1 MARISKTKTLFFT
14 TSPRSPFKMIPEI
27 ELLTNIYSGMEW
39 NSDTQKDFMM
49 NLIKQHSF
57 ENSTNPSDPAFSA
70 RDRINRAP
78 KALGFVDLYPTI
90 KLTPAG
96 EQLIKTDFKEEV
108 LLRQLLKFQLPSPYH
123 TLNTDDKEL
132 FFIKPYLEIIRLI
145 HYFGSISFDELKLFG
160 LQMKNYKDF
169 EKIVNEIEQF
179 RIEKLENRGNYKKFI
194 SNKLVSIVEKIYSE
208 DINSGNTTTRES
220 NENDIKRFIKTK
232 ARNMQDYTDACF
244 RYLRETGLFSISQL
258 GKSISIIPEKKSD
271 INFIL
276 NNVSRNPVF
285 IDNETD
291 YKNYLF
297 DPNIPILY
305 SDNKDN
311 LISQIE
317 QIGVNVEAPQTASI
331 LELKRILK
339 GKLNECKENIISE
352 KVKKIKNYD
361 EYSSIILMYDDIL
374 NKNVYDPSLM
384 LEWNTWRAMTMID
397 GGTIKAN
404 LEFDDFGD
412 PKSTAL
418 GRKADII
425 CDYKTFGLTVEVTM
439 QSGQRQYET
448 EGEPVVRHLAN
459 YKREVNKDAY
469 CLFIAPKINN
479 SCIAYFYS
487 LYKINISYYGGYSYV
502 LPLELDVFIKML
514 RDSFKASYI
523 PNPEQVE
530 KLFKKSIE
538 YAKESSNENDW
549 YLKIKSYALH
559 WINW

>member
-559 WINW
+559 WIN

>member
-1 MARISKTKTLFFT
+1 MAKISKTKTLFFT
-14 TSPRSPFKMIPEI
+14 TSPRSPFKMLPEI
-27 ELLTNIYSGMEW
+27 ELLTNKYSGMEW

-57 ENSTNPSDPAFSA
+57 ENSTIPKDPAFSA

-96 EQLIKTDFKEEV
+96 EQFIRTDFKEEI

-123 TLNTDDKEL
+123 VLDTDDKEL
-132 FFIKPYLEIIRLI
+132 FYIKPYLEIIRLI
-145 HYFGSISFDELKLFG
+145 YYFGSISFDELKLFG
-160 LQMKNYKDF
+160 LQMRNYKDF
-169 EKIVNEIEQF
+169 DKIVNEIEEF
-179 RIEKLENRGNYKKFI
+179 RVEKLKNKGNYKKFI
-194 SNKLVSIVEKIYSE
+194 SDKLISIVKNIYFE
-208 DINSGNTTTRES
+208 DINSGNTITRES
-220 NENDIKRFIKTK
+220 NKNDIKSFIKTK

-258 GKSISIIPEKKSD
+258 GKSIFIIPEKKQD
-271 INFIL
+271 IDFIL
-276 NNVSRNPVF
+276 NNVSRDPVF
-285 IDNETD
+285 IDNEAD

-297 DPNIPILY
+297 DSSIPILY
-305 SDNKDN
+305 SDNRDN

-317 QIGVNVEAPQTASI
+317 QIGVNVESLQTASI
-331 LELKRILK
+331 LELKKILK
-339 GKLNECKENIISE
+339 DKLNERKENIISE
-352 KVKKIKNYD
+352 KVHKIKNYD
-361 EYSSIILMYDDIL
+361 EYSNIITMYDDIL

-397 GGTIKAN
+397 GGIIKAN

-418 GRKADII
+418 GKKADIV
-425 CDYKTFGLTVEVTM
+425 CDYKSFGLTVEVTM
-439 QSGQRQYET
+439 QSGQRQYEV
-448 EGEPVVRHLAN
+448 EGEPVVRHLAS
-459 YKREVNKDAY
+459 YKRELNKDAY
-469 CLFIAPKINN
+469 CLFIAPKIND

-502 LPLELDVFIKML
+502 LPLELNVFIKML
-514 RDSFKASYI
+514 QDSFKASYI
-523 PNPEQVE
+523 PNPEQIE

-538 YAKESSNENDW
+538 YAKEASNENDW
-549 YLKIKSYALH
+549 YLKIKNYALH
-559 WINW
+559 WLN

>member
-361 EYSSIILMYDDIL
+361 
-374 NKNVYDPSLM
+374 
-384 LEWNTWRAMTMID
+384 
-397 GGTIKAN
+397 
-404 LEFDDFGD
+404 
-412 PKSTAL
+412 
-418 GRKADII
+418 RK
-425 CDYKTFGLTVEVTM
+425 
-439 QSGQRQYET
+439 
-448 EGEPVVRHLAN
+448 
-459 YKREVNKDAY
+459 YKRIWR
-469 CLFIAPKINN
+469 F
-479 SCIAYFYS
+479 
-487 LYKINISYYGGYSYV
+487 
-502 LPLELDVFIKML
+502 
-514 RDSFKASYI
+514 SFC
-523 PNPEQVE
+523 NR
-530 KLFKKSIE
+530 
-538 YAKESSNENDW
+538 
-549 YLKIKSYALH
+549 
-559 WINW
+559 

>member
-1 MARISKTKTLFFT
+1 
-14 TSPRSPFKMIPEI
+14 
-27 ELLTNIYSGMEW
+27 
-39 NSDTQKDFMM
+39 
-49 NLIKQHSF
+49 
-57 ENSTNPSDPAFSA
+57 
-70 RDRINRAP
+70 
-78 KALGFVDLYPTI
+78 
-90 KLTPAG
+90 
-96 EQLIKTDFKEEV
+96 
-108 LLRQLLKFQLPSPYH
+108 
-123 TLNTDDKEL
+123 
-132 FFIKPYLEIIRLI
+132 
-145 HYFGSISFDELKLFG
+145 
-160 LQMKNYKDF
+160 MKNYKDF

-559 WINW
+559 WIN

>member
-1 MARISKTKTLFFT
+1 MAKISKTKTLFFT
-14 TSPRSPFKMIPEI
+14 TSPRSPLKMLPEI
-27 ELLTNIYSGMEW
+27 ELLTNNYSGMEW
-39 NSDTQKDFMM
+39 NSNTQKDFMM

-57 ENSTNPSDPAFSA
+57 ENSTIPKDPAFSA

-96 EQLIKTDFKEEV
+96 EQFIRTDFKEEI

-123 TLNTDDKEL
+123 VLDTEDKDL
-132 FFIKPYLEIIRLI
+132 FYIKPYLEIIRLI
-145 HYFGSISFDELKLFG
+145 YYFGSISFDELKLFG
-160 LQMKNYKDF
+160 LQMRNYKDF
-169 EKIVNEIEQF
+169 DKIVDNIEEF
-179 RIEKLENRGNYKKFI
+179 RIEKLKNKGNYKKFV
-194 SNKLVSIVEKIYSE
+194 SNKLLSIVEKIYFE
-208 DINSGNTTTRES
+208 DINSGNTFTRES
-220 NENDIKRFIKTK
+220 NKNDIKNFIKTK
-232 ARNMQDYTDACF
+232 ARNMQDYADACF
-244 RYLRETGLFSISQL
+244 RYLRETGMFSISQL
-258 GKSISIIPEKKSD
+258 GKSISIIPEKKLD
-271 INFIL
+271 IDFIL
-276 NNVSRNPVF
+276 NNVNREPVF
-285 IDNETD
+285 IDNEDD

-297 DPNIPILY
+297 DSSIPVLY
-305 SDNKDN
+305 SDNKEN
-311 LISQIE
+311 LIFQIE
-317 QIGVNVEAPQTASI
+317 QIGSDVELLQTFSI

-339 GKLNECKENIISE
+339 DKLKERKENIISE
-352 KVKKIKNYD
+352 KVHKIKNYD
-361 EYSSIILMYDDIL
+361 EYSNIMTMYDDIL

-384 LEWNTWRAMTMID
+384 LEWNTWRAMTMLD

-418 GRKADII
+418 GKKADII
-425 CDYKTFGLTVEVTM
+425 CDYESFGLTVEVTM

-448 EGEPVVRHLAN
+448 EGEPVVRHLAS
-459 YKREVNKDAY
+459 YKKESNKDTY

-514 RDSFKASYI
+514 QDSFKASYT

-530 KLFKKSIE
+530 KLLKKSIE
-538 YAKESSNENDW
+538 YAKEALNENDW
-549 YLKIKSYALH
+549 YLKIKNYALH
-559 WINW
+559 WLN

>member
-14 TSPRSPFKMIPEI
+14 TSPRSPLKMIPEI
-27 ELLTNIYSGMEW
+27 ELLTNNYTGMEW

-57 ENSTNPSDPAFSA
+57 ENSMIPNDPAFSA

-78 KALGFVDLYPTI
+78 KSLGFVDLYPTI

-96 EQLIKTDFKEEV
+96 EQFIKTDFKEEI

-123 TLNTDDKEL
+123 TLDADNKEL

-145 HYFGSISFDELKLFG
+145 HHFGSISFEELKLFG
-160 LQMKNYKDF
+160 LQMRNYKDF
-169 EKIVNEIEQF
+169 YKIINEIEQF
-179 RIEKLENRGNYKKFI
+179 RIEKSENRGNYRKFI
-194 SNKLVSIVEKIYSE
+194 SDKLVSIVKNIYSE
-208 DINSGNTTTRES
+208 DINNENFFTRES
-220 NENDIKRFIKTK
+220 NENNIKNFIKTK
-232 ARNMQDYTDACF
+232 ARNMQDYADACF

-258 GKSISIIPEKKSD
+258 GKSISIIPEKKAD
-271 INFIL
+271 IDFIL
-276 NNVSRNPVF
+276 NNVSRDPIF
-285 IDNETD
+285 IDDEES
-291 YKNYLF
+291 YKKYLF
-297 DPNIPILY
+297 DSSIPFLY

-311 LISQIE
+311 LIFQME
-317 QIGVNVEAPQTASI
+317 QIGINVEKLQATSI
-331 LELKRILK
+331 LELKKILK
-339 GKLNECKENIISE
+339 DKLNERKENIISE
-352 KVKKIKNYD
+352 KINKIKNYD
-361 EYSSIILMYDDIL
+361 EYNNIMTMYDDIL

-397 GGTIKAN
+397 GGSIKAN

-425 CDYKTFGLTVEVTM
+425 CDYKNFGLTVEVTM
-439 QSGQRQYET
+439 QSGQRQYES

-459 YKREVNKDAY
+459 YKSEINKDAY
-469 CLFIAPKINN
+469 CLFIAPIIND

-502 LPLELDVFIKML
+502 LPLELDVFIKMVQ
-514 RDSFKASYI
+514 DSFKASYI
-523 PNPEQVE
+523 PNPEQIE
-530 KLFKKSIE
+530 KLFKKSVE
-538 YAKESSNENDW
+538 YAKESSNETDW
-549 YLKIKSYALH
+549 YLKIKQFALH
-559 WINW
+559 WLN